1 MKRTVYRPRSVAG
14 ALWMFFLLALAP
26 ATAQFHKQV
35 NLVSDISGTAT
46 VTDPLLVNP
55 WGMSFGPTTPFWVS
69 DQGTNTATLYAVDGT
84 TGAVTKIPLNV
95 SIPASPSGQAFNDS
109 PDFVVTKGGASGPAL
124 FLFAGLNGTISGW
137 NPNVPPPAVS
147 MQAILA
153 ATGSPA
159 PASYTGLTLA
169 SMGSQEFLYA
179 ANNASPGRIDVFDQS
194 FTKVSVAGT
203 FTDPSLPAGDL
214 PFNIVNIGNSLYV
227 TYSGPTG
234 VVDVFDTS
242 GHFMS
247 RFATGGTLLNP
258 WGIALAPANFG
269 EFSNALLVGNFN
281 FGTSIIGPGH
291 ISAFDSKGNF
301 LGLVEDTSGVPIS
314 INGLWTLTFGNDH
327 EGGSSGVL
335 YFTAGIEGQSHGLF
349 GSLEACGGPDF
360 TGVSASPNALWPPN
374 HQMAPVTINYTVN
387 DNCDP
392 APVCS
397 LSVSDNEGGGGG
409 SGHTSPDW
417 IVLDAHHV
425 DLRAERAGTGNGR
438 VYTIAI
444 TCQDKLGL
452 SSNTTTA
459 VTVAHDQGKNN
470 KR

>member
-1 MKRTVYRPRSVAG
+1 VKRTAYPYYLIAVA
-14 ALWMFFLLALAP
+14 LSIFFVLALAS
-26 ATAQFHKQV
+26 AKAQFHKQV
-35 NLVSDISGTAT
+35 NLVSDLPGAT
-46 VTDPLLVNP
+46 VTDPLLINP
-55 WGMSFGPTTPFWVS
+55 WGMSFGPSTPFWVS
-69 DQGTNTATLYAVDGT
+69 DQGTNTSTLYAVDGT

-95 SIPASPSGQAFNDS
+95 SIPAPPSGQVFNGS
-109 PDFVVTKGGASGPAL
+109 AGFVVTKGGASGPTL
-124 FLFAGLNGTISGW
+124 FLFAGLNGTIFGW
-137 NPNVPPPAVS
+137 NSNVPPPAVS

-159 PASYTGLTLA
+159 PVSYTGLALA
-169 SMGSQEFLYA
+169 PRSSGVFLYA
-179 ANNASPGRIDVFDQS
+179 ANNAAPGRIDVFDDT
-194 FTKVSVAGT
+194 FAKVSVAGT

-234 VVDVFDTS
+234 VIDIFDTD

-258 WGIALAPANFG
+258 WGVALAPDNFG
-269 EFSNALLVGNFN
+269 EFSNALLVGSFN
-281 FGTSIIGPGH
+281 FGDPTKGPGH

-301 LGLVEDTSGVPIS
+301 LGLLQDTSGAPIS
-314 INGLWTLTFGNDH
+314 LDGLWTLTFGNDQ
-327 EGGSSGVL
+327 GAGSSSVL
-335 YFTAGIEGQSHGLF
+335 YFTAGIQNQLHGLF
-349 GSLEACGGPDF
+349 GSLEACIAPAIS
-360 TGVSASPNALWPPN
+360 GVSASPDELWPPN
-374 HQMAPVTINYTVN
+374 HKMVPVMVNYAVN

-397 LSVSDNEGGGGG
+397 LSVSDNEGEGGG

-444 TCQDKLGL
+444 SCQDKLGL